1 MPPARPT
8 DHELSVTRQ
17 VAEELVGYGAEAV
30 VLVGSHASGDDGPE
44 SDVDV
49 LAIGP
54 EEFAFRLER
63 RGGLLVSVTS
73 RPLEAYRR
81 ELTDPG
87 SVCAAVP
94 GWRGAVIL
102 QDPDGTAASL
112 IEEAR
117 AWTWGPLEGRCDG
130 WVAEEIC
137 SLAEE
142 VHKLVAALRGGRG
155 TTAAAQRSVLAV
167 RLAQVMAVHR
177 RILYGSENRLWD
189 IVSDAMGEEWCR
201 TQSAALGLGDERFE
215 ETCKA
220 ALGLYGLAAD
230 EAHHLFDVRQQRV
243 TEHALGLAA
252 FVDR

>member
-1 MPPARPT
+1 MDPFSVAR
-8 DHELSVTRQ
+8 EA
-17 VAEELVGYGAEAV
+17 AEGLVGDGAEAV
-30 VLVGSHASGDDGPE
+30 VLVGSHARGNSEPE
-44 SDVDV
+44 SDVDI

-54 EEFAFRLER
+54 QAFSFRLER

-87 SVCAAVP
+87 HVCAAVP
-94 GWRGAVIL
+94 GWRGAVVL
-102 QDPDGTAASL
+102 RDPAGMAASL

-117 AWTWGPLEGRCDG
+117 AWTWLPLERRCDG
-130 WVAEEIC
+130 WVAEELC

-167 RLAQVMAVHR
+167 RLAPVVAVHR

-189 IVSDAMGEEWCR
+189 LVGDAMGEGWGR
-201 TQSAALGLGDERFE
+201 TQSAALGLGNESFE
-215 ETCKA
+215 ETCRA
-220 ALGLYGLAAD
+220 ALGLYGLAAN
-230 EAHHLFDVRQQRV
+230 EVHHLFDGRQGRVVR
-243 TEHALGLAA
+243 HARELGGLANG
-252 FVDR
+252 